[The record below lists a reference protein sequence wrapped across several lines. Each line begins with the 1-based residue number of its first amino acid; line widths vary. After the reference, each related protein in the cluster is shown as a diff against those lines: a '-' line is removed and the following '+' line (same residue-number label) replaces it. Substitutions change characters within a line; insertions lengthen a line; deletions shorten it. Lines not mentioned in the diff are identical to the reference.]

1 MTQDPLFQPLRLGA
15 LTLPNRIVMPP
26 MTRSRASQPGD
37 EANELMAAYYAQRE
51 RGLIV
56 SEGTYIAPLGK
67 GYAWTPGIHAVASR
81 RLAQGDGRRAC
92 RARPDLRA
100 AVARRPAEPHQPAR
114 WPAAGVVVAAPG
126 ERRERVHR
134 R

>member
-37 EANELMAAYYAQRE
+37 EANELMAAYYAQRASA
-51 RGLIV
+51 GLIV

-67 GYAWTPGIHAVASR
+67 GYAWTPGIHTPSQVAGWRKVTDAVHA
-81 RLAQGDGRRAC
+81 
-92 RARPDLRA
+92 ARTC
-100 AVARRPAEPHQPAR
+100 ARGTS
-114 WPAAGVVVAAPG
+114 AG
-126 ERRERVHR
+126 
-134 R
+134 